1 MKGTF
6 IIQIPEKYAISV
18 PDAQGNE
25 TNPYF
30 HPVVDRYATNLLKRG
45 WKLRNGNNMLHAE
58 VHDFTVQELL
68 VLTNFE
74 GTVEYFNPFI
84 KVAEGNIDDE
94 IPEGLPNRVYSHQV
108 GVKEEE
114 DLIDEDTGVVHTVEV
129 PDYEDRIHTWR
140 TWRDSTHPL
149 GEPIKGFYYFMS
161 ATFGKTLAS
170 NELLTIHNSLS
181 AELVDSIPETNGEA

>member
-1 MKGTF
+1 MQGTF

-18 PDAQGNE
+18 PDALGNE

-30 HPVVDRYATNLLKRG
+30 HPVVDRYASNLLKRG
-45 WKLRNGNNMLHAE
+45 WKLWNGNNMLHAE

-84 KVAEGNIDDE
+84 KVAGADIDSE
-94 IPEGLPNRVYSHQV
+94 IPEGLPNRTYQEQV
-108 GVKEEE
+108 GTEAEIDPETNEE
-114 DLIDEDTGVVHTVEV
+114 IQV
-129 PDYEDRIHTWR
+129 PIHSTKVHTWR

-149 GEPIKGFYYFMS
+149 GEPIEGFYYFMS
-161 ATFGKTLAS
+161 ASFGKTLTS
-170 NELLTIHNSLS
+170 DELLIIHNSQTATLID
-181 AELVDSIPETNGEA
+181 EMPVNNEATI